1 MWWLCVNERVH
12 FYGLNW
18 RNGIN
23 TLCDDFHLVI
33 KATPIQIYS
42 WLSTLHGM
50 RVKRRS
56 KSKHTYGYA
65 AHTERNQK
73 HLLMI
78 MTFVASNIAKSINLL
93 RQVLVHTIPT
103 ARHPKYQSKYFKCRK
118 NWFSHCSMHIAQ
130 THARRQQH
138 SNYNNSWLQEKLYI
152 SIEYELSVF
161 TFSNDCFVY
170 SKHGISD
177 IVCVCICLYSF
188 TKTVYCSQFYTN
200 AMIFMQWFD
209 KNIHILPHFCMVP
222 HSLLNFHTTIHNGN
236 K

>member
-1 MWWLCVNERVH
+1 MQLTQRE
-12 FYGLNW
+12 
-18 RNGIN
+18 
-23 TLCDDFHLVI
+23 I
-33 KATPIQIYS
+33 KNICI
-42 WLSTLHGM
+42 
-50 RVKRRS
+50 
-56 KSKHTYGYA
+56 
-65 AHTERNQK
+65 
-73 HLLMI
+73 I

-118 NWFSHCSMHIAQ
+118 NWFSHCSMR

-177 IVCVCICLYSF
+177 IVCVCNVHLPSF
-188 TKTVYCSQFYTN
+188 IHQNRLLFPVLHKCN
-200 AMIFMQWFD
+200 DIHAMIRQ
-209 KNIHILPHFCMVP
+209 KYSHFA
-222 HSLLNFHTTIHNGN
+222 SFLYGSSFSS
-236 K
+236 